1 VLFSCSAIQ
10 LDRYTSSLYIV
21 VQNILLIIIACGKLV
36 TVGFRGWVVAS
47 ALSWTIELRPS
58 IASTSGARRKHLIVV
73 GSAA

>member
-1 VLFSCSAIQ
+1 MLFSCSAIQ

-21 VQNILLIIIACGKLV
+21 VQNILLIIACGKLV

-47 ALSWTIELRPS
+47 ALSWPIELRPS